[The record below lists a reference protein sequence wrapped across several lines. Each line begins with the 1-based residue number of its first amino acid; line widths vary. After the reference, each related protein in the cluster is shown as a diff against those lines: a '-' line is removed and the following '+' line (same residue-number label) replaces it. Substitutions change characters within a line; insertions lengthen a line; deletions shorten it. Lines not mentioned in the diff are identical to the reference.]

1 MPPRERRFDA
11 IGTSWRID
19 TAEPLEDED
28 FTAILARID
37 GFDRAYSR
45 FRADSLVRRLAREGG
60 TVEFPED
67 GRPLFALYDALYR
80 LTGGAMTPLVG
91 ASLER
96 LGYDA
101 DYRLEPSG
109 PALPSPA
116 WEDTLTID
124 GTRVT
129 ASGPVLLD
137 VGAAGKGRLVDLV
150 QDELRALGAAES
162 TVDASGDLRHAGPEP
177 LRVALEHPYDA
188 GRAIGLVEVTGALC
202 ASAAN
207 RRAWGDGLHHVL
219 DGRTGL
225 PVRKVVATWVLAD
238 TALVADGLATAL
250 FLAEPAALAAEF
262 DFAYVRMFT
271 DGTAEWTAD
280 LPGEVFTS

>member
-19 TAEPLEDED
+19 TAEPLGDAV
-28 FTAILARID
+28 FAAILARID

-45 FRADSLVRRLAREGG
+45 FRADSLVRRLARDGG
-60 TVEFPED
+60 TVEFPEED
-67 GRPLFALYDALYR
+67 RALFELYDALHR

-101 DYRLEPSG
+101 DYRLGPAG

-116 WEDTLTID
+116 WADSITVD

-129 ASGPVLLD
+129 AAHPVLLD
-137 VGAAGKGRLVDLV
+137 LGAAGKGRLVDLV
-150 QDELRALGAAES
+150 QGELAALGAAES
-162 TVDASGDLRHAGPEP
+162 TVDASGDLRHAGPQP
-177 LRVALEHPYDA
+177 LRVALEHPYDPK
-188 GRAIGLVEVTGALC
+188 RAIGVVEVRGALC

-219 DGRTGL
+219 DARTGL
-225 PVRKVVATWVLAD
+225 PVREVAATWVLAD

-250 FLAEPAALAAEF
+250 FLAEPAALLDDF
-262 DFAYVRMFT
+262 DFSYVRMFT
-271 DGTAEWTAD
+271 DGAAEWSAD
-280 LPGEVFTS
+280 LPGEVFTA